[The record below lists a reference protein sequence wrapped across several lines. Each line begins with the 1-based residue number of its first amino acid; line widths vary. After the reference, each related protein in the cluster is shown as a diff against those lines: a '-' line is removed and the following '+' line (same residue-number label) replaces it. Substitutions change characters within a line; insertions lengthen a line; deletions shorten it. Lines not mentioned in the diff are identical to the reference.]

1 MKTITTILF
10 GLWCVWSFA
19 QGIEDFSN
27 STTTGSYSDGSFV
40 GNNTIT
46 WSYVAS
52 RNGNG
57 DANNS
62 GINLPALMLRQSSE
76 NSKISSSSISGGIAN
91 FSVKLYKG
99 FTSDGGRQV
108 ELFINGVSK
117 GTSTPFDNFDEQTFT
132 VENINVSGNFT
143 IEIVNSTSK
152 QVIIDDITWTGFS
165 GTGSPSLV
173 VGSGVSGLSYFEG
186 NFDATTA
193 EGAFTVQGLN
203 LTEDTVVTA
212 PADFEVSLTSGGS
225 FSNSVTIPENS
236 GTIAETDIYIRLAS
250 GLSTGNY
257 SGSATVSSS
266 GLSESVNV
274 AGEVQAATP
283 QLSISTTSIAGINY
297 SVNDGP
303 SQEESFSV
311 EGQFLTNDIVV
322 TAPLSYE
329 VSLSS
334 GNGFASGVNISTSSG
349 SVSST
354 TVYVRLAAGLA
365 ENTYTE
371 DVEVSTAG
379 ATTQNVTLD
388 GTVYGEV
395 TRDMLIS
402 GVFDGPLSGGTPK
415 VIELYVIKDIADLS
429 TYGFGNANNGNGSNG
444 QQFTFPEVSAS
455 AGDYIYI
462 SSEVPNFETYFG
474 FEPDYTSGAV
484 NINGDD
490 AIELFQNGQIIDT
503 FGEIE
508 YDNADDQDWLFTDGW
523 AYRKD
528 NTGPDG
534 KNFTSSNWT
543 FSGVNVNAN
552 QTDNSSATSPFPIRT
567 FETTMDVNSFN
578 AANLKLYP
586 NPVSNGVL
594 SIETSSSVASEVEL
608 FNMLG
613 QMVLATK
620 ASKHI
625 NVSSLTAGIY
635 LVRVKEGTTSKT
647 KKIII
652 K

>member
-371 DVEVSTAG
+371 DVEVSTVG
-379 ATTQNVTLD
+379 ANTQNVAAE
-388 GTVYGEV
+388 GTVFGEL
-395 TRDMLIS
+395 TSDMLIS

-415 VIELYVIKDIADLS
+415 VIELYVINDIADLS
-429 TYGFGNANNGNGSNG
+429 AYGFGSANNGGGSDG
-444 QQFTFPEVSAS
+444 QELSFSGSAK
-455 AGDYIYI
+455 AGDFIYI
-462 SSEVPNFETYFG
+462 GTENANFNAYFG
-474 FEPDYTSGAV
+474 FNPDYEDFAAA
-484 NINGDD
+484 INGDD
-490 AIELFQNGQIIDT
+490 AIELFQNGQVIDT
-503 FGEIE
+503 FGDINTDGSGE
-508 YDNADDQDWLFTDGW
+508 DWDYLDGW

-534 KNFTSSNWT
+534 SNFTIGNWT
-543 FSGVNVNAN
+543 FSGVDVNDG
-552 QTDNSSATSPFPIRT
+552 QTDNSTAATPFPVAT
-567 FETTMDVNSFN
+567 FSISTLKNRHFN
-578 AANLKLYP
+578 EAEIKLYP
-586 NPVSNGVL
+586 NPVKNDAL
-594 SIETSSSVASEVEL
+594 SIEAPIDEALEIEF

-613 QMVLATK
+613 QQVLT
-620 ASKHI
+620 SKTPKNI
-625 NVSSLTAGIY
+625 NVSALNSGIY
-635 LVRVKEGTTSKT
+635 LVKIKQGSSSLT

-652 K
+652 E